1 MCSLIPC
8 KNIQYLCDR
17 YWDTTQMRVKMG
29 RIQYLMINNLLM
41 SFQIFLLKI
50 VSSRSIIYIFKH
62 LKMYMILFLLKISTR
77 GVLMGNEMQQF
88 KADFFKAL
96 SHPLRIGILELLS
109 EGERSV
115 NEIQTIL
122 NKEGSAVSQQLSV
135 LRSKNIVV
143 GTKDGKRVLYSLRDP
158 MIVDLLVVARKIFNN
173 HLIDTISMLEELDE
187 TERETIVKE
196 G

>member
-1 MCSLIPC
+1 
-8 KNIQYLCDR
+8 
-17 YWDTTQMRVKMG
+17 
-29 RIQYLMINNLLM
+29 
-41 SFQIFLLKI
+41 
-50 VSSRSIIYIFKH
+50 
-62 LKMYMILFLLKISTR
+62 
-77 GVLMGNEMQQF
+77 MGNEMQQF

-96 SHPLRIGILELLS
+96 SHPLRIQILELLS
-109 EGERSV
+109 EGEKSV

-158 MIVDLLVVARKIFNN
+158 MIVNLLVIAREIFNN

-187 TERETIVKE
+187 GELEMIGKE
-196 G
+196 DGVEH

>member
-1 MCSLIPC
+1 
-8 KNIQYLCDR
+8 
-17 YWDTTQMRVKMG
+17 
-29 RIQYLMINNLLM
+29 
-41 SFQIFLLKI
+41 
-50 VSSRSIIYIFKH
+50 
-62 LKMYMILFLLKISTR
+62 
-77 GVLMGNEMQQF
+77 MGNEMQQF

-109 EGERSV
+109 EGEKSV
-115 NEIQTIL
+115 NEMQTIL

-158 MIVDLLVVARKIFNN
+158 MIVDLLVVAKRIFNN

-187 TERETIVKE
+187 TERAPIVKE
-196 G
+196 V